1 MVTSRRSAFSAKNSS
16 GGWKAAKSF
25 REYDSI
31 FEGKVVEGLK
41 ERLQGIVKNPVSREG
56 VKLPYTLPEKNY
68 YPDVVL
74 PNGVC
79 IEAKGLFDSEDRVK
93 LLRVREQN
101 PGVDIRIVF
110 MNPKAKLY
118 KGSKSTYATWCE
130 KNGFLYTKGP
140 AVPDEWLLP
149 DAKHELNHKEE

>member
-1 MVTSRRSAFSAKNSS
+1 MTIRKSAFRSKVT
-16 GGWKAAKSF
+16 GF
-25 REYDSI
+25 RSIQSYRDYDSK
-31 FEGKVVEGLK
+31 FEGQVVEFLMGKL
-41 ERLQGIVKNPVSREG
+41 EGIEKNPVSKTGIR
-56 VKLPYTLPEKNY
+56 LPYTLPEKNY

-110 MNPKAKLY
+110 MNPNAKLY

-149 DAKHELNHKEE
+149 DAKHKINHKEE